1 MKGFSKM
8 KRNIGVLTTA
18 TLVFVGLLALV
29 PSSAS
34 PAGQKG
40 NEAKGKFYFKQ
51 NCKSCHVKGAQ
62 GQEITPLSKT
72 QAQWQAYFAKGKH
85 MKGAE
90 PLTKYMTSDQLNDAL
105 TFLYNHA
112 VDSPQP
118 ETCGK

>member
-1 MKGFSKM
+1 MKSLEKFGKEAAA
-8 KRNIGVLTTA
+8 LTVA
-18 TLVFVGLLALV
+18 SLVFVALLTLI
-29 PSSAS
+29 PLSARS
-34 PAGQKG
+34 AGQKG

-51 NCKSCHVKGAQ
+51 TCKSCHVKGEK
-62 GQEITPLSKT
+62 GGEITPLSKT

-90 PLTKYMTSDQLNDAL
+90 PLSKYMTPEQMNDAL